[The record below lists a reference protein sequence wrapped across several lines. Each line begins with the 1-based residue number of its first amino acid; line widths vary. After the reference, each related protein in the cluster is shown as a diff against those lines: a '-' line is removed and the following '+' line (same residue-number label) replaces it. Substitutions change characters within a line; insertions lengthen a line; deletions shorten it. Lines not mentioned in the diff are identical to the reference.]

1 MESKGK
7 ESGQEGNGYG
17 KAAVANVQDAIPI
30 RLRAAC
36 EIRARARADRSGMA
50 RWLVEGIQNR
60 RNGIQKE
67 RIVPAS
73 DGVWKH

>member
-7 ESGQEGNGYG
+7 ENGQKGNGYG
-17 KAAVANVQDAIPI
+17 KAAVANVQYAI

-36 EIRARARADRSGMA
+36 EIRARARADRGGMA